1 MSKSMLQQDET
12 RCFFVDHK
20 SEDDPKHPEN
30 TYQALDKHHV
40 FGGPN
45 RKHSE
50 KYGLWV
56 KICMCR
62 CHRTGEYGGPLSIHN
77 NPNKEGGKDLML
89 KRLAQRT
96 FEEKYSHE
104 EFMRIFGK
112 NYL

>member
-1 MSKSMLQQDET
+1 MAKSVLQEDET
-12 RCFFVDHK
+12 HCFFLEHK
-20 SEDDPKHPEN
+20 TEDDPNHPEN

-62 CHRTGEYGGPLSIHN
+62 CHRAYPPGGPTAVHS
-77 NPNKEGGKDLML
+77 NPNHGKDLFL
-89 KRLAQRT
+89 KQYAQRK
-96 FEEKYSHE
+96 FEELYSHE